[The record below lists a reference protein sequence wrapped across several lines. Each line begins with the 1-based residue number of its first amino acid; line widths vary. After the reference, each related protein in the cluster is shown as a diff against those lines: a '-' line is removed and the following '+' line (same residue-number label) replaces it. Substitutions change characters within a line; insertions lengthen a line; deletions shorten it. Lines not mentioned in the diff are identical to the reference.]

1 MAMGNTAGGINVTP
15 MIDVLL
21 VLLIIFMVITP
32 TTPKGLDAKAPQEMD
47 EPRPEPEGSVVVSL
61 GREGE
66 IRVNQQPVVIG
77 ELRARLGEILSRRAA
92 RVCFLTGDGEV
103 EYETVAR
110 VLEIAR
116 AEGLNQVALMRGAR

>member
-32 TTPKGLDAKAPQEMD
+32 TTPKGLDAKAPQETDVAM
-47 EPRPEPEGSVVVSL
+47 PEADRSVVVSV

-66 IRVNQQPVVIG
+66 IRLNQQTVEIG
-77 ELRARLGEILSRRAA
+77 ELRARLGEILSRRSA
-92 RVCFLTGDGEV
+92 RVCFLTGDGEL